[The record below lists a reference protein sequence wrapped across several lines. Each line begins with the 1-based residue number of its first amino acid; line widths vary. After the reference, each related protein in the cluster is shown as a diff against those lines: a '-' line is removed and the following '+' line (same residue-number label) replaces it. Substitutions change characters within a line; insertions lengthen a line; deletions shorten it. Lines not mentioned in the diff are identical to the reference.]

1 MSESNGFLRRW
12 SRLKRGEASASG
24 VAAAHPIATEHAA
37 ATGPS
42 DAPVARDGP
51 AAGEP
56 LPAQAV
62 PAGAAPAE
70 AALPPVESLD
80 LEADFTAFM
89 REEVSE
95 GLRRAALRKLFSDPH
110 FNRMDGLDIYIDDYT
125 VADPIPED
133 ILKRMTQF
141 ETLFA
146 EPRADD
152 AESPSGE
159 APSMTET
166 AATTPAQEP
175 QAGAEGPAEN
185 ADNLSGGGQF
195 VDGDVVQDVKSR
207 EIRDS
212 SGV

>member
-12 SRLKRGEASASG
+12 SRLKRGEVPASG

-42 DAPVARDGP
+42 DAPVAQDAA

-80 LEADFTAFM
+80 LAADFTAFM

-110 FNRMDGLDIYIDDYT
+110 FNRMDGLDIYIDDYS

-146 EPRADD
+146 EPLPDD
-152 AESPSGE
+152 APPPSGE

-166 AATTPAQEP
+166 AATTPAPEP

-185 ADNLSGGGQF
+185 ADNLSDGGQI
-195 VDGDVVQDVKSR
+195 VDGDAVQDVKSR